1 MTTFEFLRAF
11 GWLLGFATNGLLL
24 WIGWSLGKK
33 FVTHETFNA
42 HVAAD
47 DQQKNA
53 TRERLAEHDATLNTL
68 ADKVNAMPGKDAI
81 HVLDVKL
88 VSIQGEQT
96 RTNEELRGL
105 RDIMHRM
112 ENQTELLYRD
122 RLEGKG

>member
-24 WIGWSLGKK
+24 WVGWSLGKK
-33 FVTHETFNA
+33 FVTHETFSA

-53 TRERLAEHDATLNTL
+53 TRERLAEHDATLSAM

-81 HVLDVKL
+81 HTLEVNLAN
-88 VSIQGEQT
+88 IRGEQA
-96 RTNEELRGL
+96 RTNEALHGMRE
-105 RDIMHRM
+105 IMRRI
-112 ENQTELLYRD
+112 ESQTELLYRD
-122 RLEGKG
+122 RLEDK